1 MLCNL
6 FDGYFFKCLHHFWHA
21 SYIFVSFIHVLH
33 CQNFMRCIMCTL
45 LAKIRLFIFSPM
57 YFSCSK
63 MFFVGS
69 HAYDVWF
76 DNLCRF
82 LQ

>member
-6 FDGYFFKCLHHFWHA
+6 FDGFFHVFAPFLACKLHFCEFYTCTSLSEFYAMH
-21 SYIFVSFIHVLH
+21 HV
-33 CQNFMRCIMCTL
+33 L

>member
-1 MLCNL
+1 
-6 FDGYFFKCLHHFWHA
+6 
-21 SYIFVSFIHVLH
+21 
-33 CQNFMRCIMCTL
+33 MRCIMCTL

-69 HAYDVWF
+69 HAYDVRF

-82 LQ
+82 LQWHQVIIVLESSFNVSNSRLDYFIVMSISDLF